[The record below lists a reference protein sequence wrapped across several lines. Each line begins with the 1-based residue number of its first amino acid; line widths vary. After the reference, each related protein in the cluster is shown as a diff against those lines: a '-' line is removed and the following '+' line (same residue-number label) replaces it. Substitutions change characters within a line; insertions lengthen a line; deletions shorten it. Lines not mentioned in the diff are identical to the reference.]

1 MNEQILSQI
10 WSKQLFNHKNLRSMQ
25 GEYLQIIHPGFLNK
39 HAGADFQEAH
49 ILLNDFAWIGC
60 VELHVLA
67 SDWLLHAHHHDASFE
82 NVILHVVWKAD
93 LPIYYQDGRE
103 IPTLELCHLV
113 PETKIVESLPQ
124 STNSI
129 PCQSLFSDTPHV
141 LKTQMLSLCA
151 EQRMQIKLES
161 ILELW
166 NKNQQDWEETFYQ
179 SLGKSFGFGLNAE
192 PMLRLTQA
200 IPLKLILRNR
210 DRPLGIEAAMMGL
223 AGMLEEPIKDEYQ
236 WGLRRE
242 FIHLKKKYQWENAYL
257 HISDWKFLR
266 LRPANF
272 PTIRMAQFAEVVRNN
287 CSLLS
292 ILLEIQDLKVIQNLF
307 EISPSSYWQ
316 EHYHFGKTSN
326 KPLGQMGKSTFY
338 SLSINTLIPILL
350 AYAHIKKELKY
361 TEKAYRWLFEMDAEN
376 NVVSRIYAELGLKIH
391 NAHDSQAC
399 LHWYKHYCQAK
410 KCLSCQ
416 VGQHILL

>member
-10 WSKQLFNHKNLRSMQ
+10 WSKQLFDRKNLRSQQ

-49 ILLNDFAWIGC
+49 ILLSDYAWIGS

-67 SDWLLHAHHHDASFE
+67 SDWLLHAHHQDTSFE

-103 IPTLELCHLV
+103 IPTLELCHRV
-113 PETKIVESLPQ
+113 QDINFVESLAPA
-124 STNSI
+124 TDSI
-129 PCQSLFSDTPHV
+129 ACQSFFHEIPHEI
-141 LKTQMLSLCA
+141 KTQMLNRCG
-151 EQRMQIKLES
+151 EQRMQIKYES
-161 ILELW
+161 ILDLW
-166 NKNQQDWEETFYQ
+166 NKNKQDWEETFYQ

-210 DRPLGIEAAMMGL
+210 DRPWGIEAAMMGL

-236 WGLRRE
+236 WELRRE
-242 FIHLKKKYQWENAYL
+242 FIHLKKKHQWENAYL
-257 HISDWKFLR
+257 HMSDWKFLR

-272 PTIRMAQFAEVVRNN
+272 PTIRMAQFAEVIRNN

-292 ILLEIQDLKVIQNLF
+292 ILLEIQELNVIQTLF

-316 EHYHFGKTSN
+316 KHYHFGKISK
-326 KPLGQMGKSTFY
+326 KPHGQLGKSTFH
-338 SLSINTLIPILL
+338 SLCINTLIPILL
-350 AYAHIKKELKY
+350 AYAQSKREPKY
-361 TEKAYRWLFEMDAEN
+361 ANKAYRWLFEMEAEN
-376 NVVSRIYAELGLKIH
+376 NVISRIYTQMGLKIK

-399 LHWYKHYCQAK
+399 LHWYKNYCQTK
-410 KCLSCQ
+410 KCLTCQ

>member
-10 WSKQLFNHKNLRSMQ
+10 WSKQQFDYKGLRSQQ

-49 ILLNDFAWIGC
+49 ILLNDFAWIGS

-67 SDWLLHAHHHDASFE
+67 SDWLLHAHHQDASFE

-103 IPTLELCHLV
+103 IPTLELCHRVQEINLLDSFS
-113 PETKIVESLPQ
+113 PSSNSLA
-124 STNSI
+124 
-129 PCQSLFSDTPHV
+129 CQSFFQEIPHEI
-141 LKTQMLSLCA
+141 KTQMLTFCA
-151 EQRMQIKLES
+151 EQRMQIKYES
-161 ILELW
+161 IINFW
-166 NKNQQDWEETFYQ
+166 NNNKQDWDETFYQ

-223 AGMLEEPIKDEYQ
+223 AGMLEDPIKDEYQ
-236 WGLRRE
+236 WELRRE
-242 FIHLKKKYQWENAYL
+242 FIHLKKKYQWDSTFL
-257 HISDWKFLR
+257 QMSDWKFLR

-272 PTIRMAQFAEVVRNN
+272 PTIRMAQFAEVIRNN

-292 ILLEIQDLKVIQNLF
+292 ILLEIQELKVIQTLF
-307 EISPSSYWQ
+307 EINPSNYWQ
-316 EHYHFGKTSN
+316 KHYHFGKISH
-326 KPLGQMGKSTFY
+326 KPLGQLGKSTFY
-338 SLSINTLIPILL
+338 SLCINTLIPVLL
-350 AYAHIKKELKY
+350 AYAHCRGESKY
-361 TEKAYRWLFEMDAEN
+361 ADKAYRWLFEMDAEN
-376 NVVSRIYAELGLKIH
+376 NVISRVYTQIGLEIK

-399 LHWYKHYCQAK
+399 LHWYKNYCQTK
-410 KCLSCQ
+410 KCLHCQ
-416 VGQHILL
+416 VGKHILL